1 MMGRKKRNLIIVLS
15 IITGLI
21 LIIGGIL
28 IYLNIATDIFKSPDE
43 VFYKYLYQ
51 NGSIA
56 DVFDTELLDR
66 YYQRIENNAYNGTGE
81 ITIKTGMND
90 DSESDTKEFDNLM
103 NNLKLSYTTKSNLP
117 EKKQETEA
125 TIAYNDQEQFKF
137 SVVQDNNNYG
147 IKSDE
152 VVYKYLKIKN
162 ENLRDIYTKLG
173 VQNSESIPNQF
184 NKIDYNIYKNMNAE
198 DKAKILSTYQN
209 VLNKGILSN
218 HYTKQ
223 ADVNLNFNGQSV
235 VANAY
240 SLTLTE
246 EEISSLKISLLETLM
261 KDELTLKYLVQFLQ
275 LDSSYT
281 VQIKQLIQEKIDD
294 LKREQIEKNEN
305 VRITVYESNMQLLT
319 TIVEMPE
326 ANYTINNNVSE
337 TNQKVTIVKQSNDGN
352 NINTTVTL
360 ERNTS
365 DNSNSF
371 KMEQISTTGETT
383 TDRNAITINLNGNVD
398 TGNLE
403 LNVKLE
409 NLIGNKL
416 NEINYTDKKE
426 FSSSVNIEG
435 LNDDDSVSLNDMT
448 LEEINSLY
456 KSIVERI
463 QYLYNEKLQNIG
475 FDSNTINYQATLK
488 WSRIIDAFD
497 EDEFRSQVQRALN
510 LAKDDLQNNTEYRTL
525 IEQAAGDENRIKQI
539 KGLVTVERLRETG
552 LDATLNE
559 SDNSI
564 SIKTNSE
571 SAHKYEIDYENFKIG
586 QLKK

>member
-1 MMGRKKRNLIIVLS
+1 MMGRKKRNLIIALS
-15 IITGLI
+15 IITVLI
-21 LIIGGIL
+21 LIIGGVL

-43 VFYKYLYQ
+43 LFYKYLYQ

-56 DVFDTELLDR
+56 DVFDTDLLDR

-90 DSESDTKEFDNLM
+90 DSESDTKEFDTLM
-103 NNLKLSYTTKSNLP
+103 NNLKLSYTTKSNLA

-152 VVYKYLKIKN
+152 VVYKYLKLKN

-173 VQNSESIPNQF
+173 VQDSESIPNQF
-184 NKIDYNIYKNMNAE
+184 DKIDYNIYKNMDAQ
-198 DKAKILSTYQN
+198 DKATILSTYQN

-223 ADVNLNFNGQSV
+223 ANVNLNFNGQSV
-235 VANAY
+235 VTNAY

-261 KDELTLKYLVQFLQ
+261 TDELTLKYLVQFLQ

-281 VQIKQLIQEKIDD
+281 VQIKQSIQEEIDN
-294 LKREQIEKNEN
+294 LKREQIENNEN

-319 TIVEMPE
+319 TIVETPE

-426 FSSSVNIEG
+426 FSSSVDIEG
-435 LNDDDSVSLNDMT
+435 LNDDNSVSLNDMT

-475 FDSNTINYQATLK
+475 FDSNTINYQGTLK

-497 EDEFRSQVQRALN
+497 EDEFRAQVQRALN
-510 LAKDDLQNNTEYRTL
+510 LAKDDLQNNTEYRAL

-539 KGLVTVERLRETG
+539 KGLVTVERLKETG

-571 SAHKYEIDYENFKIG
+571 SAHKYEIDYENFKISKI
-586 QLKK
+586 Q

>member
-1 MMGRKKRNLIIVLS
+1 MMGRKKRNLIIALS
-15 IITGLI
+15 IITVLI
-21 LIIGGIL
+21 LIIGVVL

-43 VFYKYLYQ
+43 LFYKYLYQ

-56 DVFDTELLDR
+56 DVFDTDLLDR
-66 YYQRIENNAYNGTGE
+66 YYQRIENNAYNGTGA

-90 DSESDTKEFDNLM
+90 DSESDTKEFDTLM
-103 NNLKLSYTTKSNLP
+103 NNLKLSYTTKSNLA

-152 VVYKYLKIKN
+152 VVYKYLKLKN

-223 ADVNLNFNGQSV
+223 ANVNLNFNGQSV

-261 KDELTLKYLVQFLQ
+261 TDELTLKYLVQFLQ

-294 LKREQIEKNEN
+294 LKREQIENNEN

-319 TIVEMPE
+319 TIVETPE

-337 TNQKVTIVKQSNDGN
+337 TNQKVTIIKQSNDGN

-371 KMEQISTTGETT
+371 KMEQISTTEETT

-426 FSSSVNIEG
+426 FSSSVDIEG
-435 LNDDDSVSLNDMT
+435 LNDDNSVSLNNMT

-475 FDSNTINYQATLK
+475 FDLNTINYQGTLK

-497 EDEFRSQVQRALN
+497 EDEFKSQVQRALN

-571 SAHKYEIDYENFKIG
+571 SAHKYEIDYENFKISKI
-586 QLKK
+586 Q

>member
-1 MMGRKKRNLIIVLS
+1 MMGRKKRILIIVLS
-15 IITGLI
+15 IITVLI
-21 LIIGGIL
+21 LIIGGVL
-28 IYLNIATDIFKSPDE
+28 IYLNVATDAFKSPDE
-43 VFYKYLYQ
+43 LFYKYLYQ
-51 NGSIA
+51 NGSIV
-56 DVFDTELLDR
+56 DVFDTDLLDR

-90 DSESDTKEFDNLM
+90 NSESDTKEFDTLM
-103 NNLKLSYTTKSNLP
+103 NNLKLSYTTKSNLA

-152 VVYKYLKIKN
+152 VVYKYLKLKN

-173 VQNSESIPNQF
+173 VQDLESIPNQF

-198 DKAKILSTYQN
+198 DKATILSTYQN

-223 ADVNLNFNGQSV
+223 ANVNLNFNGQSV

-261 KDELTLKYLVQFLQ
+261 TDELTLKYLVQFLQ

-281 VQIKQLIQEKIDD
+281 VQIKQSIQEEIDN
-294 LKREQIEKNEN
+294 LKREQIENNEN

-319 TIVEMPE
+319 TIVETPE

-365 DNSNSF
+365 DSSNSF

-383 TDRNAITINLNGNVD
+383 TDRNAITVNLNGNVD

-426 FSSSVNIEG
+426 FSSSVDIEG
-435 LNDDDSVSLNDMT
+435 LNDDNSVSLNDMT

-463 QYLYNEKLQNIG
+463 QYLYNEKLPNIG
-475 FDSNTINYQATLK
+475 FDSNTINYQGTLK

-497 EDEFRSQVQRALN
+497 EDEFRAQVQRALN
-510 LAKDDLQNNTEYRTL
+510 LAKDDLQNKEEYRTL
-525 IEQAAGDENRIKQI
+525 IEQATGDENKIKQI
-539 KGLVTVERLRETG
+539 KGLVTVERLKETG

-571 SAHKYEIDYENFKIG
+571 SAHKYEIDYENFKISKI
-586 QLKK
+586 Q

>member
-1 MMGRKKRNLIIVLS
+1 MMGRKKRILIIVLS
-15 IITGLI
+15 IITVLI
-21 LIIGGIL
+21 LIIGGVL
-28 IYLNIATDIFKSPDE
+28 IYLNVATDAFKSPDE
-43 VFYKYLYQ
+43 LFYKYLYQ

-56 DVFDTELLDR
+56 DVFDTDLLDR

-81 ITIKTGMND
+81 VTIKTGMND
-90 DSESDTKEFDNLM
+90 NSESDTKEFDTLM
-103 NNLKLSYTTKSNLP
+103 NNLKLSYTTKSNLA
-117 EKKQETEA
+117 EKKQETES

-152 VVYKYLKIKN
+152 VVYKYLKLKN

-173 VQNSESIPNQF
+173 VQDLESIPNQF
-184 NKIDYNIYKNMNAE
+184 NKIDYNIYKNMNAQ
-198 DKAKILSTYQN
+198 DKATILSTYQN

-223 ADVNLNFNGQSV
+223 AKVNLNFNGQSV

-261 KDELTLKYLVQFLQ
+261 TDELTLKYLVQFLQ

-281 VQIKQLIQEKIDD
+281 VQIKQSIQEEIDN
-294 LKREQIEKNEN
+294 LKREQIENNEN

-319 TIVEMPE
+319 TIVETPE
-326 ANYTINNNVSE
+326 ANYTLNNNVSE

-365 DNSNSF
+365 DSSNSF

-383 TDRNAITINLNGNVD
+383 TDRNAITVNLDGNVD

-426 FSSSVNIEG
+426 FSSSVDIEG
-435 LNDDDSVSLNDMT
+435 LNDDNSVSLNDMT

-463 QYLYNEKLQNIG
+463 QYLYNEKLPNIG
-475 FDSNTINYQATLK
+475 FDPNTINYQGTLK
-488 WSRIIDAFD
+488 WSRIVDAFD
-497 EDEFRSQVQRALN
+497 EDEFKSQVQRALN
-510 LAKDDLQNNTEYRTL
+510 LAKDDMQNKEEYKTL
-525 IEQAAGDENRIKQI
+525 VEQAEGDANKIKQI

-559 SDNSI
+559 EDNSI

-571 SAHKYEIDYENFKIG
+571 SAHKYEIDYENFKISKI
-586 QLKK
+586 Q

>member
-1 MMGRKKRNLIIVLS
+1 MMGRKKRILIITLS
-15 IITGLI
+15 IITVLI
-21 LIIGGIL
+21 LIIGGVL
-28 IYLNIATDIFKSPDE
+28 IYLNVATDMFKSPTE
-43 VFYKYLYQ
+43 LFYKYLYQ

-56 DVFDTELLDR
+56 NVFDTNLLDR

-81 ITIKTGMND
+81 LTVKTGLND
-90 DSESDTKEFDNLM
+90 DSESDTLDFDNLM
-103 NNLKLSYTTKSNLP
+103 NNLKLSYTTKSNLI

-125 TIAYNDQEQFKF
+125 TILYNNQEQFKF
-137 SVVQDNNNYG
+137 NFVQDNNNYG

-152 VVYKYLKIKN
+152 VVYKYLQLKN
-162 ENLRDIYTKLG
+162 ENLRDIYGKLG
-173 VQNSESIPNQF
+173 IQNTESIPNQF
-184 NKIDYNIYKNMNAE
+184 KKLDYNIYKNMNAE
-198 DKAKILSTYQN
+198 DKSRILSTYQN

-223 ADVNLNFNGQSV
+223 ADVNLNYNGQNV
-235 VANAY
+235 VTNAY

-246 EEISSLKISLLETLM
+246 EEVSSLKISLLETLM
-261 KDELTLKYLVQFLQ
+261 TDELTLKYIVQFLQ

-281 VQIKQLIQEKIDD
+281 VQIKQTIQEKIDE
-294 LKREQIEKNEN
+294 LKREQLETNNNI
-305 VRITVYESNMQLLT
+305 RITVYESNMQLLT
-319 TIVEMPE
+319 TIVETPE
-326 ANYTINNNVSE
+326 ATYTIDNTVSD

-352 NINTTVTL
+352 NINTTITL
-360 ERNTS
+360 ERNTTT
-365 DNSNSF
+365 NNNSF
-371 KMEQISTTGETT
+371 KAEQISKTGETI
-383 TDRNAITINLNGNVD
+383 TDRNAITIALNGNVD
-398 TGNLE
+398 TENLE
-403 LNVKLE
+403 LSVKLE
-409 NLIGNKL
+409 NVIGNKT

-426 FSSSVNIEG
+426 FTSNIDIEG
-435 LNDDDSVSLNDMT
+435 LNNDNSVVLNDMT

-475 FDSNTINYQATLK
+475 FDANTINYQGTLK
-488 WSRIIDAFD
+488 WSRIVDAFD

-510 LAKDDLQNNTEYRTL
+510 LAKDDLQNKEEYRTL
-525 IEQAAGDENRIKQI
+525 IEQAAGDENRVKQI

-571 SAHKYEIDYENFKIG
+571 SAHKYEIDYENFKISKI
-586 QLKK
+586 Q

>member
-1 MMGRKKRNLIIVLS
+1 MMGRKKRILIIVLS
-15 IITGLI
+15 IITVLI
-21 LIIGGIL
+21 LIIGGVL
-28 IYLNIATDIFKSPDE
+28 IYLNVATDAFKSPDE
-43 VFYKYLYQ
+43 LFYKYLYQ

-56 DVFDTELLDR
+56 DVFDTDLLDR

-81 ITIKTGMND
+81 VTIKTGMND
-90 DSESDTKEFDNLM
+90 NSESDTKEFDTLM
-103 NNLKLSYTTKSNLP
+103 NNLKLSYTTKSNLA

-152 VVYKYLKIKN
+152 VVYKYLKLKN

-173 VQNSESIPNQF
+173 VQDLESIPNQF
-184 NKIDYNIYKNMNAE
+184 NKIDYNIYKNMNAQ
-198 DKAKILSTYQN
+198 DKATILSTYQN

-223 ADVNLNFNGQSV
+223 AKVNLNFNGQSV

-261 KDELTLKYLVQFLQ
+261 TDELTLKYLVQFLQ

-281 VQIKQLIQEKIDD
+281 VQIKQSIQEEIDN
-294 LKREQIEKNEN
+294 LKREQIENNEN

-319 TIVEMPE
+319 TIVETPE
-326 ANYTINNNVSE
+326 ANYTLNNNVSE

-365 DNSNSF
+365 DSSNSF

-383 TDRNAITINLNGNVD
+383 TDRNAITVNLNGNVD

-426 FSSSVNIEG
+426 FSSSVDIEG
-435 LNDDDSVSLNDMT
+435 LNDDNSVSLNDMT

-463 QYLYNEKLQNIG
+463 QYLYNEKLPNIG
-475 FDSNTINYQATLK
+475 FDSNTINYQGTLK

-497 EDEFRSQVQRALN
+497 EDEFRAQVQRALN
-510 LAKDDLQNNTEYRTL
+510 LAKDDLQNKEEYRTL
-525 IEQAAGDENRIKQI
+525 IEQATGDENKIKQI
-539 KGLVTVERLRETG
+539 KGLVTVERLKETG

-571 SAHKYEIDYENFKIG
+571 SAHKYEIDYENFKISKI
-586 QLKK
+586 Q

>member
-1 MMGRKKRNLIIVLS
+1 M
-15 IITGLI
+15 
-21 LIIGGIL
+21 
-28 IYLNIATDIFKSPDE
+28 
-43 VFYKYLYQ
+43 
-51 NGSIA
+51 
-56 DVFDTELLDR
+56 
-66 YYQRIENNAYNGTGE
+66 
-81 ITIKTGMND
+81 
-90 DSESDTKEFDNLM
+90 
-103 NNLKLSYTTKSNLP
+103 P

-240 SLTLTE
+240 
-246 EEISSLKISLLETLM
+246 SLKISLLETLM

-571 SAHKYEIDYENFKIG
+571 SAHKYEIDYENFKISKI
-586 QLKK
+586 Q

>member
-398 TGNLE
+398 TGNLK

-571 SAHKYEIDYENFKIG
+571 SAHKYEIDYENFKISKI
-586 QLKK
+586 Q

>member
-1 MMGRKKRNLIIVLS
+1 MMGRKKRILIIVLS
-15 IITGLI
+15 IITVFI
-21 LIIGGIL
+21 LIIGGVL
-28 IYLNIATDIFKSPDE
+28 IYLNVATDAFKSPDE
-43 VFYKYLYQ
+43 LFYKYLYQ

-56 DVFDTELLDR
+56 DVFDTDLLDR

-81 ITIKTGMND
+81 VTIKTGMND
-90 DSESDTKEFDNLM
+90 NSESDTKEFDTLM
-103 NNLKLSYTTKSNLP
+103 NNLKLSYTTKSNLA

-152 VVYKYLKIKN
+152 VVYKYLKLKN

-173 VQNSESIPNQF
+173 VQDLESIPNQF
-184 NKIDYNIYKNMNAE
+184 NKIDYNIYKNMNAQ
-198 DKAKILSTYQN
+198 DKATILSTYQN

-223 ADVNLNFNGQSV
+223 AKVNLNFNGQSV

-261 KDELTLKYLVQFLQ
+261 TDELTLKYLVQFLQ

-281 VQIKQLIQEKIDD
+281 VQIKQSIQEEIDN
-294 LKREQIEKNEN
+294 LKREQIENNEN

-319 TIVEMPE
+319 TIVETPE

-365 DNSNSF
+365 DSSNSF

-383 TDRNAITINLNGNVD
+383 TDRNAITVNLNGNVD

-426 FSSSVNIEG
+426 FSSSVDIEG
-435 LNDDDSVSLNDMT
+435 LNDDNSVSLNDMT

-463 QYLYNEKLQNIG
+463 QYLYNEKLPNIG
-475 FDSNTINYQATLK
+475 FDSNTINYQGTLK

-497 EDEFRSQVQRALN
+497 EDEFRAQVQRALN
-510 LAKDDLQNNTEYRTL
+510 LAKDDLQNKEEYRTL
-525 IEQAAGDENRIKQI
+525 IEQATGDENKIKQI
-539 KGLVTVERLRETG
+539 KGLVTVERLKETG

-571 SAHKYEIDYENFKIG
+571 SAHKYEIDYENFKISKI
-586 QLKK
+586 Q

>member
-223 ADVNLNFNGQSV
+223 ANVNLNFNGQSV

-261 KDELTLKYLVQFLQ
+261 TDELTLKYLVQFLQ

-294 LKREQIEKNEN
+294 LKREQIENNEN

-319 TIVEMPE
+319 TIVETPE

-475 FDSNTINYQATLK
+475 FDLNTINYQGTLK

-571 SAHKYEIDYENFKIG
+571 SAHKYEIDYENFKISKI
-586 QLKK
+586 Q

>member
-1 MMGRKKRNLIIVLS
+1 
-15 IITGLI
+15 
-21 LIIGGIL
+21 
-28 IYLNIATDIFKSPDE
+28 
-43 VFYKYLYQ
+43 
-51 NGSIA
+51 
-56 DVFDTELLDR
+56 
-66 YYQRIENNAYNGTGE
+66 
-81 ITIKTGMND
+81 MND

-571 SAHKYEIDYENFKIG
+571 SAHKYEIDYENFKISKI
-586 QLKK
+586 Q

>member
-103 NNLKLSYTTKSNLP
+103 NNLKLSYTTKSNLA

-365 DNSNSF
+365 DSSNSF

-383 TDRNAITINLNGNVD
+383 TDRNAITVNLNGNVD

-571 SAHKYEIDYENFKIG
+571 SAHKYEIDYENFKISKI
-586 QLKK
+586 Q

>member
-56 DVFDTELLDR
+56 DVFDTDLLDR

-152 VVYKYLKIKN
+152 VVYKYLKLKN

-184 NKIDYNIYKNMNAE
+184 NKIDYNIYKDMNAE

-275 LDSSYT
+275 LDNSYT

-426 FSSSVNIEG
+426 FSSGVDIEG

-571 SAHKYEIDYENFKIG
+571 SAHKYEIDYENFKISKI
-586 QLKK
+586 Q

>member
-152 VVYKYLKIKN
+152 VVYKYLKLKN

-184 NKIDYNIYKNMNAE
+184 NKIDYNIYKDMNAE

-275 LDSSYT
+275 LDNSYT

-426 FSSSVNIEG
+426 FSSSVDIEG

-571 SAHKYEIDYENFKIG
+571 SAHKYEIDYENFKISKI
-586 QLKK
+586 Q

>member
-1 MMGRKKRNLIIVLS
+1 MMGRKKRILIIVLS
-15 IITGLI
+15 IITVLI
-21 LIIGGIL
+21 LIIGGVL
-28 IYLNIATDIFKSPDE
+28 IYLNVATDAFKSPDE
-43 VFYKYLYQ
+43 LFYKYLYQ

-56 DVFDTELLDR
+56 DVFDTDLLDR

-81 ITIKTGMND
+81 VTIKTGMND
-90 DSESDTKEFDNLM
+90 NSESDTKEFDTLM
-103 NNLKLSYTTKSNLP
+103 NNLKLSYITKSNLA

-125 TIAYNDQEQFKF
+125 TIAYNDLEQFKF

-152 VVYKYLKIKN
+152 VVYKYLKLKN

-173 VQNSESIPNQF
+173 VQDLESIPNQF
-184 NKIDYNIYKNMNAE
+184 NKIDYNIYKNMNAQ
-198 DKAKILSTYQN
+198 DKATILSTYQN

-223 ADVNLNFNGQSV
+223 AKVNLNFNGQSV

-261 KDELTLKYLVQFLQ
+261 TDELTLKYLVQFLQ

-281 VQIKQLIQEKIDD
+281 VQIKQSIQEEIDN
-294 LKREQIEKNEN
+294 LKREQIENNEN

-319 TIVEMPE
+319 TIVETPE

-365 DNSNSF
+365 DSSNSF

-383 TDRNAITINLNGNVD
+383 TDRNAITVNLNGNVD

-426 FSSSVNIEG
+426 FSSSVDIEG
-435 LNDDDSVSLNDMT
+435 LNDDNSVSLNDMT

-463 QYLYNEKLQNIG
+463 QYLYNEKLPNIG
-475 FDSNTINYQATLK
+475 FDSNTINYQGTLK

-497 EDEFRSQVQRALN
+497 EDEFRAQVQRALN
-510 LAKDDLQNNTEYRTL
+510 LAKDDLQNKEEYRTL
-525 IEQAAGDENRIKQI
+525 IEQATGDENKIKQI
-539 KGLVTVERLRETG
+539 KGLVTVERLKETG

-571 SAHKYEIDYENFKIG
+571 SAHKYEIDYENFKISKI
-586 QLKK
+586 Q

>member
-56 DVFDTELLDR
+56 DVFDTDLLDR

-152 VVYKYLKIKN
+152 VVYKYLKLKN

-275 LDSSYT
+275 LDNSYT

-426 FSSSVNIEG
+426 FSSSVDIEG
-435 LNDDDSVSLNDMT
+435 LNDDNSVSLNDMT

-571 SAHKYEIDYENFKIG
+571 SAHKYEIDYENFKISKI
-586 QLKK
+586 Q

>member
-1 MMGRKKRNLIIVLS
+1 
-15 IITGLI
+15 
-21 LIIGGIL
+21 
-28 IYLNIATDIFKSPDE
+28 
-43 VFYKYLYQ
+43 
-51 NGSIA
+51 
-56 DVFDTELLDR
+56 
-66 YYQRIENNAYNGTGE
+66 
-81 ITIKTGMND
+81 
-90 DSESDTKEFDNLM
+90 
-103 NNLKLSYTTKSNLP
+103 
-117 EKKQETEA
+117 
-125 TIAYNDQEQFKF
+125 
-137 SVVQDNNNYG
+137 
-147 IKSDE
+147 
-152 VVYKYLKIKN
+152 
-162 ENLRDIYTKLG
+162 
-173 VQNSESIPNQF
+173 
-184 NKIDYNIYKNMNAE
+184 MNAQ
-198 DKAKILSTYQN
+198 DKATILSTYQN

-223 ADVNLNFNGQSV
+223 AKVNLNFNGQSV

-261 KDELTLKYLVQFLQ
+261 TDELTLKYLVQFLQ

-281 VQIKQLIQEKIDD
+281 VQIKQSIQEEIDN
-294 LKREQIEKNEN
+294 LKREQIENNEN

-319 TIVEMPE
+319 TIVETPE
-326 ANYTINNNVSE
+326 ANYTLNNNVSE

-365 DNSNSF
+365 DSSNSF

-383 TDRNAITINLNGNVD
+383 TDRNAITVNLNGNVD

-426 FSSSVNIEG
+426 FSSSVDIEG
-435 LNDDDSVSLNDMT
+435 LNDDNSVSLNDMT

-463 QYLYNEKLQNIG
+463 QYLYNEKLPNIG
-475 FDSNTINYQATLK
+475 FDPNTINYQGTLK
-488 WSRIIDAFD
+488 WSRIVDAFD
-497 EDEFRSQVQRALN
+497 EDEFKSQVQRALN
-510 LAKDDLQNNTEYRTL
+510 LAKDDMQNKEEYKTL
-525 IEQAAGDENRIKQI
+525 VEQAEGDANKIKQI
-539 KGLVTVERLRETG
+539 KGLVTVERLKETG

-571 SAHKYEIDYENFKIG
+571 SAHKYEIDYENFKISKI
-586 QLKK
+586 Q

>member
-1 MMGRKKRNLIIVLS
+1 MMGRKKRILIIVLS
-15 IITGLI
+15 IITVLI
-21 LIIGGIL
+21 LIIGGVL

-43 VFYKYLYQ
+43 LFYKYLYQ

-56 DVFDTELLDR
+56 DVFDTDLLDR

-90 DSESDTKEFDNLM
+90 DSESDTKEFDTLM
-103 NNLKLSYTTKSNLP
+103 NNLKLSYTTKSNLA

-152 VVYKYLKIKN
+152 VVYKYLKLKN

-173 VQNSESIPNQF
+173 VQDSESIPNQF
-184 NKIDYNIYKNMNAE
+184 DKIDYNIYKNMDAQ
-198 DKAKILSTYQN
+198 DKATILSTYQN

-223 ADVNLNFNGQSV
+223 AKVNLNFNGQSV

-261 KDELTLKYLVQFLQ
+261 TDELTLKYLVQFLQ

-281 VQIKQLIQEKIDD
+281 VQIKQSIQEEIDN
-294 LKREQIEKNEN
+294 LKREQIENNEN

-319 TIVEMPE
+319 TIVETPE

-365 DNSNSF
+365 DSSNSF

-383 TDRNAITINLNGNVD
+383 TDRNAITVNLNGNVD

-426 FSSSVNIEG
+426 FSSSVDIEG
-435 LNDDDSVSLNDMT
+435 LNDDNSVSLNDMT

-475 FDSNTINYQATLK
+475 FDSNTINYQGTLK

-497 EDEFRSQVQRALN
+497 EDEFRAQVQRALN
-510 LAKDDLQNNTEYRTL
+510 LAKDDLQNNTEYRAL

-539 KGLVTVERLRETG
+539 KGLVTVERLKETG

-571 SAHKYEIDYENFKIG
+571 SAHKYEIDYENFKISKI
-586 QLKK
+586 Q

>member
-1 MMGRKKRNLIIVLS
+1 MMGRKKRILIIVLS
-15 IITGLI
+15 IITVFI
-21 LIIGGIL
+21 LIIGGVL
-28 IYLNIATDIFKSPDE
+28 IYLNVATDAFKSPDE
-43 VFYKYLYQ
+43 LFYKYLYQ

-56 DVFDTELLDR
+56 DVFDTDLLDR

-81 ITIKTGMND
+81 VTIKTGMND
-90 DSESDTKEFDNLM
+90 NSESDTKEFDTLM
-103 NNLKLSYTTKSNLP
+103 NNLKLSYTTKSNLA

-152 VVYKYLKIKN
+152 VVYKYLKLKN

-173 VQNSESIPNQF
+173 VQDLESIPNQF
-184 NKIDYNIYKNMNAE
+184 NKIDYNIYKNMNAQ
-198 DKAKILSTYQN
+198 DKATILSTYQN

-223 ADVNLNFNGQSV
+223 AKVNLNFNGQSV

-261 KDELTLKYLVQFLQ
+261 TDELTLKYLVQFLQ

-281 VQIKQLIQEKIDD
+281 VQIKQSIQEEIDN
-294 LKREQIEKNEN
+294 LKREQIENNEN

-319 TIVEMPE
+319 TIVETPE
-326 ANYTINNNVSE
+326 ANYTLNNNVSE

-365 DNSNSF
+365 DSSNSF

-383 TDRNAITINLNGNVD
+383 TDRNAITVNLNGNVD

-426 FSSSVNIEG
+426 FSSSVDIEG
-435 LNDDDSVSLNDMT
+435 LNDDNSVSLNDMT

-463 QYLYNEKLQNIG
+463 QYLYNEKLPNIG
-475 FDSNTINYQATLK
+475 FDSNTINYQGTLK

-497 EDEFRSQVQRALN
+497 EDEFRAQVQRALN
-510 LAKDDLQNNTEYRTL
+510 LAKDDLQNKEEYRTL
-525 IEQAAGDENRIKQI
+525 IEQATGDENKIKQI
-539 KGLVTVERLRETG
+539 KGLVTVERLKETG

-571 SAHKYEIDYENFKIG
+571 SAHKYEIDYENFKISKI
-586 QLKK
+586 Q

>member
-223 ADVNLNFNGQSV
+223 AKVNLNFNGQSV

-261 KDELTLKYLVQFLQ
+261 TDELTLKYLVQFLQ

-281 VQIKQLIQEKIDD
+281 VQIKQSIQEEIDN
-294 LKREQIEKNEN
+294 LKREQIENNEN

-319 TIVEMPE
+319 TIVETPE
-326 ANYTINNNVSE
+326 ANYTLNNNVSE

-365 DNSNSF
+365 GSSNSF

-383 TDRNAITINLNGNVD
+383 TDRNAITVNLNGNVD

-426 FSSSVNIEG
+426 FSSSVDIEG
-435 LNDDDSVSLNDMT
+435 LNDDNSVSLNDMT

-463 QYLYNEKLQNIG
+463 QYLYNEKLPNIG
-475 FDSNTINYQATLK
+475 FDPNTINYQGTLK
-488 WSRIIDAFD
+488 WSRIVDAFD
-497 EDEFRSQVQRALN
+497 EDEFKSQVQRALN
-510 LAKDDLQNNTEYRTL
+510 LAKDDMQNKEEYRTL

-571 SAHKYEIDYENFKIG
+571 SAHKYEIDYENFKISKI
-586 QLKK
+586 Q

>member
-586 QLKK
+586 EL

>member
-1 MMGRKKRNLIIVLS
+1 MMGRKKRILIIVLS
-15 IITGLI
+15 IITVLI
-21 LIIGGIL
+21 LIIGGVL
-28 IYLNIATDIFKSPDE
+28 IYLNVATDAFKSPDE
-43 VFYKYLYQ
+43 LFYKYLYQ
-51 NGSIA
+51 NGSIV
-56 DVFDTELLDR
+56 DVFDTDLLDR

-90 DSESDTKEFDNLM
+90 NSESDTKEFDTLM
-103 NNLKLSYTTKSNLP
+103 NNLKLSYTTKSNLA

-152 VVYKYLKIKN
+152 VVYKYLKLKN

-173 VQNSESIPNQF
+173 VQDLESIPNQF
-184 NKIDYNIYKNMNAE
+184 NKIDYNIYKNMNAQ
-198 DKAKILSTYQN
+198 DKATILSTYQN

-223 ADVNLNFNGQSV
+223 AKVNLNFNGQSV

-261 KDELTLKYLVQFLQ
+261 TDELTLKYLVQFLQ

-281 VQIKQLIQEKIDD
+281 VQIKQSIQEEIDN
-294 LKREQIEKNEN
+294 LKREQIENNEN

-319 TIVEMPE
+319 TIVETPE
-326 ANYTINNNVSE
+326 ANYTLNNNVSE

-365 DNSNSF
+365 DSSNSF

-383 TDRNAITINLNGNVD
+383 TDRNAITVNLNGNVD

-409 NLIGNKL
+409 NLIENKL

-426 FSSSVNIEG
+426 FSSSVDIEG
-435 LNDDDSVSLNDMT
+435 LNDDNSVSLNDMT

-463 QYLYNEKLQNIG
+463 QYLYNEKLPNIG
-475 FDSNTINYQATLK
+475 FDPNTINYQGTLK
-488 WSRIIDAFD
+488 WSRIVDAFD
-497 EDEFRSQVQRALN
+497 EDEFKSQVQRALN
-510 LAKDDLQNNTEYRTL
+510 LAKDDMQNKEEYKTL
-525 IEQAAGDENRIKQI
+525 VEQAEGDANKIKQI

-559 SDNSI
+559 EDNSI

-571 SAHKYEIDYENFKIG
+571 SAHKYEIDYENFKISKI
-586 QLKK
+586 Q

>member
-1 MMGRKKRNLIIVLS
+1 MMGRKKRILIIVLS
-15 IITGLI
+15 IITVLI
-21 LIIGGIL
+21 LIIGGVL
-28 IYLNIATDIFKSPDE
+28 IYLNVATDAFKSPDE
-43 VFYKYLYQ
+43 LFYKYLYQ
-51 NGSIA
+51 NGSIV
-56 DVFDTELLDR
+56 DVFDTDLLDR

-90 DSESDTKEFDNLM
+90 NSESDTKEFDTLM
-103 NNLKLSYTTKSNLP
+103 NNLKLSYTTKSNLA

-152 VVYKYLKIKN
+152 VVYKYLKLKN

-173 VQNSESIPNQF
+173 VQDLESIPNQF

-198 DKAKILSTYQN
+198 DKATILSTYQN

-223 ADVNLNFNGQSV
+223 AKVNLNFNGQSV

-261 KDELTLKYLVQFLQ
+261 TDELTLKYLVQFLQ

-281 VQIKQLIQEKIDD
+281 VQIKQSIQEEIDN
-294 LKREQIEKNEN
+294 LKREQIENNEN

-319 TIVEMPE
+319 TIVETPE
-326 ANYTINNNVSE
+326 ANYTLNNNVSE

-365 DNSNSF
+365 DSSNSF

-383 TDRNAITINLNGNVD
+383 TDRNAITVNLNGNVD

-426 FSSSVNIEG
+426 FSSSVDIEG
-435 LNDDDSVSLNDMT
+435 LNDDNSVSLNDMT

-463 QYLYNEKLQNIG
+463 QYLYNEKLPNIG
-475 FDSNTINYQATLK
+475 FDPNTINYQGTLK

-497 EDEFRSQVQRALN
+497 EDEFRAQVQRALN
-510 LAKDDLQNNTEYRTL
+510 LAKDDMQNKEEYKTL
-525 IEQAAGDENRIKQI
+525 VEQAEGDENKIKQI

-559 SDNSI
+559 EDNSI

-571 SAHKYEIDYENFKIG
+571 SAHKYEIDYENFKISKI
-586 QLKK
+586 Q

>member
-1 MMGRKKRNLIIVLS
+1 MMGRKKRNLIIALS
-15 IITGLI
+15 IITVLI
-21 LIIGGIL
+21 LIIGGVL

-43 VFYKYLYQ
+43 LFYKYLYQ

-56 DVFDTELLDR
+56 DVFDTDLLDR

-90 DSESDTKEFDNLM
+90 DSESDTKEFDTLM
-103 NNLKLSYTTKSNLP
+103 NNLKLSYTTKSNLA

-152 VVYKYLKIKN
+152 VVYKYLKLKN

-173 VQNSESIPNQF
+173 VQDSESIPNQF
-184 NKIDYNIYKNMNAE
+184 DKIDYNIYKNMDAQ
-198 DKAKILSTYQN
+198 DKATILSTYQN

-223 ADVNLNFNGQSV
+223 ANVNLNFNGQSV

-261 KDELTLKYLVQFLQ
+261 TDELTLKYLVQFLQ

-281 VQIKQLIQEKIDD
+281 VQIKQSIQEEIDN
-294 LKREQIEKNEN
+294 LKREQIENNEN

-319 TIVEMPE
+319 TIVETPE

-365 DNSNSF
+365 DSSNSF
-371 KMEQISTTGETT
+371 KMEQISTTRETT

-426 FSSSVNIEG
+426 FSSSVDIEG
-435 LNDDDSVSLNDMT
+435 LNDDNSVSLNDMT

-475 FDSNTINYQATLK
+475 FDSNTINYQGTLK

-497 EDEFRSQVQRALN
+497 EDEFRAQVQRALN
-510 LAKDDLQNNTEYRTL
+510 LAKDDLQNNTEYRAL

-539 KGLVTVERLRETG
+539 KGLVTVERLKETG

-571 SAHKYEIDYENFKIG
+571 SAHKYEIDYENFKISKI
-586 QLKK
+586 Q

>member
-56 DVFDTELLDR
+56 DVFDTDLLDR

-173 VQNSESIPNQF
+173 VQNSESIPTQF

-426 FSSSVNIEG
+426 FSSSVDIEG

-497 EDEFRSQVQRALN
+497 EDEFKSQVQRALN

-571 SAHKYEIDYENFKIG
+571 SAHKYEIDYENFKISKI
-586 QLKK
+586 Q

>member
-1 MMGRKKRNLIIVLS
+1 MMGRKKRILIIVLS
-15 IITGLI
+15 IITVLI
-21 LIIGGIL
+21 LIIGGVL
-28 IYLNIATDIFKSPDE
+28 IYLNVATDAFKSPDE
-43 VFYKYLYQ
+43 LFYKYLYQ

-56 DVFDTELLDR
+56 DVFDTDLLDR

-90 DSESDTKEFDNLM
+90 NSESDTKEFDTLM
-103 NNLKLSYTTKSNLP
+103 NNLKLSYTTKSNLA

-137 SVVQDNNNYG
+137 SVAQDNNNYG

-152 VVYKYLKIKN
+152 VVYKYLKLKN

-173 VQNSESIPNQF
+173 VQDLESIPNQF
-184 NKIDYNIYKNMNAE
+184 NKIDYNIYKNMNAQ
-198 DKAKILSTYQN
+198 DKATILSTYQN

-223 ADVNLNFNGQSV
+223 AKVNLNFNGQSV

-261 KDELTLKYLVQFLQ
+261 TDELTLKYLVQFLQ

-281 VQIKQLIQEKIDD
+281 VQIKQSIQEEIDN
-294 LKREQIEKNEN
+294 LKREQIENNEN

-319 TIVEMPE
+319 TIVETPE
-326 ANYTINNNVSE
+326 ANYTLNNNVSE

-365 DNSNSF
+365 DSSNSF

-383 TDRNAITINLNGNVD
+383 TDRNAITVNLNGNVD

-426 FSSSVNIEG
+426 FSSSVDIEG
-435 LNDDDSVSLNDMT
+435 LNDDNSVSLNDMT

-463 QYLYNEKLQNIG
+463 QYLYNEKLPNIG
-475 FDSNTINYQATLK
+475 FDSNTINYQGTLK

-497 EDEFRSQVQRALN
+497 EDEFRAQVQRALN
-510 LAKDDLQNNTEYRTL
+510 LAKDDLQNKEEYRTL
-525 IEQAAGDENRIKQI
+525 IEQATGDENKIKQI
-539 KGLVTVERLRETG
+539 KGLVTVERLKETG

-571 SAHKYEIDYENFKIG
+571 SAHKYEIDYENFKISKI
-586 QLKK
+586 Q

>member
-56 DVFDTELLDR
+56 DVFDTDLLDR

-152 VVYKYLKIKN
+152 VVYKYLKLKN

-184 NKIDYNIYKNMNAE
+184 NKIDYNIYKDMNAE

-235 VANAY
+235 MANAY

-275 LDSSYT
+275 LDNSYT

-426 FSSSVNIEG
+426 FSSSVDIEG

-571 SAHKYEIDYENFKIG
+571 SAHKYEIDYENFKISKI
-586 QLKK
+586 Q

>member
-1 MMGRKKRNLIIVLS
+1 MMGRKKRNLIIALS
-15 IITGLI
+15 IITVLI
-21 LIIGGIL
+21 LIIGGVL

-43 VFYKYLYQ
+43 LFYKYLYQ

-56 DVFDTELLDR
+56 DVFDTDLLDR

-90 DSESDTKEFDNLM
+90 DSESDTKEFDTLM
-103 NNLKLSYTTKSNLP
+103 NNLKLSYTTKSNLA

-152 VVYKYLKIKN
+152 VVYKYLKLKN

-173 VQNSESIPNQF
+173 VQDSESIPNQF
-184 NKIDYNIYKNMNAE
+184 DKIDYNIYKNMDAQ
-198 DKAKILSTYQN
+198 DKATILSTYKN

-223 ADVNLNFNGQSV
+223 ANVTLNFNGQSV

-261 KDELTLKYLVQFLQ
+261 TDELTLKYLVQFLQ

-281 VQIKQLIQEKIDD
+281 VQIKQSIQEEIDN
-294 LKREQIEKNEN
+294 LKREQIENNEN

-319 TIVEMPE
+319 TIVETPE

-365 DNSNSF
+365 DSSNSF

-426 FSSSVNIEG
+426 FSSSVDIEG
-435 LNDDDSVSLNDMT
+435 LNDDNSVSLNDMT

-475 FDSNTINYQATLK
+475 FDSNTINYQGTLK

-497 EDEFRSQVQRALN
+497 EDEFRAQVQRALN
-510 LAKDDLQNNTEYRTL
+510 LAKDDLQNNTEYRAL

-539 KGLVTVERLRETG
+539 KGLVTVERLKETG

-571 SAHKYEIDYENFKIG
+571 SAHKYEIDYENFKISKI
-586 QLKK
+586 Q